1 MYWMPK
7 MHKNTIKARL
17 IITSPKSSR
26 KPLVRNVTSIFRL
39 FFRQIQTYNG
49 NCSFFTGVINTF
61 CVVQNNKPVIDA
73 MNGLIKRRKATSVST
88 FDFSTLYTK
97 LPHDKFLMALNSLI
111 DFCFDGGESKFI
123 TVNNYGARWVKNI
136 NDSVIALNKQQIKDA
151 VTYLLF
157 TCYLAV
163 GPKIFCQIIGM
174 PMGCDPAPFFANL
187 FLYFYESNWMNK
199 LKKNDLI
206 KVRKLCNNFRFIY
219 DLNSNNNG

>member
-7 MHKNTIKARL
+7 MHKNTLKARF

-26 KPLVRNVTSIFRL
+26 KPLARNVTSIFRL

-49 NCSFFTGVINTF
+49 KCSFFTGVNTF
-61 CVVQNNKPVIDA
+61 WVVQNNKPVIDA

-97 LPHDKFLMALNSLI
+97 LPHDKLLMVLNSLI

-123 TVNNYGARWVKNI
+123 SVNNYGARWVKNI
-136 NDSVIALNKQQIKDA
+136 NDSVTCLNKQQIKDA

-163 GPKIFCQIIGM
+163 GPKIFCWIIGM

-206 KVRKLCNNFRFIY
+206 KARKLCNNFRFIY
-219 DLNSNNNG
+219 DLNSNNDG

>member
-61 CVVQNNKPVIDA
+61 WVVQNNKPVIDA

-88 FDFSTLYTK
+88 FDFSTSYTK
-97 LPHDKFLMALNSLI
+97 LSHNKLLMVLNSLI
-111 DFCFDGGESKFI
+111 GFCFDGGESKFI

-136 NDSVIALNKQQIKDA
+136 NDR
-151 VTYLLF
+151 
-157 TCYLAV
+157 
-163 GPKIFCQIIGM
+163 
-174 PMGCDPAPFFANL
+174 
-187 FLYFYESNWMNK
+187 LYV
-199 LKKNDLI
+199 LT
-206 KVRKLCNNFRFIY
+206 
-219 DLNSNNNG
+219 NSK